1 MVAAPHI
8 AGLKVPE
15 RAYKPFREGEKRG
28 SIQNGMPDLYLVPFL
43 YSRQD
48 LASK

>member
-1 MVAAPHI
+1 MVAAPDI

-15 RAYKPFREGEKRG
+15 RIYKPFREGEKRS
-28 SIQNGMPDLYLVPFL
+28 SIQNGMPDLHLVFFQ